1 MARDFLLTRAQASTF
16 ARLALANVEREFPHK
31 LDHVMAGPE
40 DVAAPR
46 ALHPAFFGSFDWH
59 SCVHAHWL
67 LVRLLNTQEAMPE
80 AAQIRATLDAHL
92 APGNVQ
98 AEVAYL
104 QRPASRAFERS
115 YGWAWLLKLAEE
127 LDRASDADASRW
139 ARGLAPLAAAIGAR
153 CLAWLHVATYP
164 IRHGVHANTAFALA
178 FALDY
183 ADRCDAGDLRAA
195 VAAKARAWYLEDQ
208 DAPAAWEPSGTD
220 FLSPSLTEAALMR
233 RVLEPGAFAAW
244 LSRFLPHIERRQPAA
259 LFVPVT
265 VSDRSDPYL
274 VHLDGLNLA
283 RAWCWRD
290 IAAALT
296 GADPRQAIARD
307 AARLH
312 LTAGLPALV
321 SSDYVGTHWLATFAV
336 LALTT

>member
-1 MARDFLLTRAQASTF
+1 MARDFLLTRAQVSTF

-67 LVRLLNTQEAMPE
+67 LLRLLNTQEAVPE

-92 APGNVQ
+92 APGNVR

-127 LDRASDADASRW
+127 LDRAGTADASRW

-153 CLAWLHVATYP
+153 YLAWLRVATYP

-183 ADRCDAGDLRAA
+183 AHRCDAGDLRAA
-195 VAAKARAWYLEDQ
+195 ASAKARAWYLEDR

-312 LTAGLPALV
+312 LTAGLAALE